1 MWAKVEDLDGPG
13 PPQPEVELG
22 QPHWLQLVWKRYR
35 YRLSSSSCFDGWWF
49 D

>member
-1 MWAKVEDLDGPG
+1 MAQVLNSLAGLASFI
-13 PPQPEVELG
+13 PEVELG